1 MANGVV
7 RTIRNL
13 RTLCNV
19 LYVRALYTCVVSCKF
34 LKQTSVALCI
44 PEKYSSCY
52 RRFWERQRT
61 TGVQEN
67 GAFSKTCPSYNLL
80 DKTYLQ
86 VSCW

>member
-52 RRFWERQRT
+52 RRF
-61 TGVQEN
+61 
-67 GAFSKTCPSYNLL
+67 
-80 DKTYLQ
+80 
-86 VSCW
+86 